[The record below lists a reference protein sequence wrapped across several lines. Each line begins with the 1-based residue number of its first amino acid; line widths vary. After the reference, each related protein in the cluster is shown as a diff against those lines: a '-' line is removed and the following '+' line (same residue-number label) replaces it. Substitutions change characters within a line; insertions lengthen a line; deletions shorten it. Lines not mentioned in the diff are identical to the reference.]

1 MSKTIRMAAL
11 AALLFTPAVVQAQ
24 EPLGGW
30 QGLKLSSLETVYVTD
45 DAGRRTEGKLLRF
58 DADSLVMLVDG
69 MEQRFDATHVLRVD
83 KRGDSLKNGALI
95 GAALGLLFGSISA
108 GISDCP
114 GEDPGGEL
122 HRVQGRDLRRRV
134 GDLHSHRDRRRRDD
148 RRTHSCVRRGPAGCG
163 SQRPG
168 RPAVGGARALVGRRQ
183 RSVRLQA
190 DVKTSG

>member
-11 AALLFTPAVVQAQ
+11 AALLFTPAVVEAQ

-30 QGLKLSSLETVYVTD
+30 QGLKVSSLETVYVTD

-58 DADSLVMLVDG
+58 DADSLVMLIDG

-95 GAALGLLFGSISA
+95 GAALGLLFGGIAA

-114 GEDPGGEL
+114 GEDPGGNCTGFK
-122 HRVQGRDLRRRV
+122 VV
-134 GDLHSHRDRRRRDD
+134 GFAS
-148 RRTHSCVRRGPAGCG
+148 
-163 SQRPG
+163 
-168 RPAVGGARALVGRRQ
+168 ALGIYTAIGTAIDAMVVGRTRVFDAGRQ
-183 RSVRLQA
+183 VADRSVPAAPQLAMR
-190 DVKTSG
+190 VSW